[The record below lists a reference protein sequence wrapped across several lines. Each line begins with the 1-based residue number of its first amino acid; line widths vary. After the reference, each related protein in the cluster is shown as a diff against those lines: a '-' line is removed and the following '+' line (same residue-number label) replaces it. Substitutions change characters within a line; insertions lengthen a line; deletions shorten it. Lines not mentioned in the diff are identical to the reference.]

1 MEQFADWLVSRLLH
15 LLDALFPASAVS
27 TMEPFSLNEVYA
39 SLLIL
44 ISAGLI
50 GTALGYALH
59 RRPVAAAP
67 LDSAGPAPRRI
78 IHSVS
83 RPLYIVIGLYAI
95 YFASLPFVFALQAH
109 EGIEMLRDAL
119 SVLFN
124 LAALASLLWFGLRLT
139 SAVEI
144 RLLQWSGKGPARVD
158 RLLVPLLSSCM
169 RVALV
174 VAAIYLAIAVL
185 DFPDRYANTLGKI
198 NSIVFILAAASVFVR
213 SVRTGEQMV
222 LGRYDITASD
232 NLKARKIYTQLHVI
246 GRVIYA
252 VIAFVSVA
260 AILMLFDQVRHIG
273 TSILA
278 SAGIAGIIVGFA
290 AQKTLA
296 NLFAGFQIAL
306 AQPMREDDV
315 VIVEGEWGRVEEI
328 TLSYVVVHIWDDRRL
343 VVPLSYFIEKPF
355 QNWTRTSSA
364 ILGSVMVYVDYTC
377 EVATI
382 RKVLTEIVEK
392 DPLWD
397 GRFWNLQVTDAKE
410 RTVELRVLATSADA
424 SKSFDLRCSIREK
437 LIAFIQQ
444 SAPQWLPRERV
455 TLAPEPP
462 CPIGRLQR

>member
-1 MEQFADWLVSRLLH
+1 MEQIAEMLVSHLLQ
-15 LLDALFPASAVS
+15 LLDALFPARATRSIGMF
-27 TMEPFSLNEVYA
+27 TWNEVYA
-39 SLLIL
+39 ALVILL
-44 ISAGLI
+44 AAALI
-50 GTALGYALH
+50 GAALAYAL
-59 RRPVAAAP
+59 RQRSAAA
-67 LDSAGPAPRRI
+67 AKREPAPVPHRVMI
-78 IHSVS
+78 SVS
-83 RPLYIVIGLYAI
+83 KPLYMIIALYAI
-95 YFASLPFVFALQAH
+95 YFALLPFVLALQAH
-109 EGIEMLRDAL
+109 EGIEILRAGL
-119 SVLFN
+119 TVLFN
-124 LAALASLLWFGLRLT
+124 LAALAALLWFGLRLT
-139 SAVEI
+139 SAVET
-144 RLLQWSGKGPARVD
+144 RLVQWSGKGPTRVD
-158 RLLVPLLSSCM
+158 HLLIPLLSSCM
-169 RVALV
+169 RIALI

-185 DFPDRYANTLGKI
+185 DFPDRYADTLSKL

-213 SVRTGEQMV
+213 SVRAGEQLV
-222 LGRYDITASD
+222 LGRYDITAAD
-232 NLKARKIYTQLHVI
+232 NLKARKVYTQLHVI

-382 RKVLTEIVEK
+382 RKALTEIVEK

-424 SKSFDLRCSIREK
+424 SKSFDLRCAIREK
-437 LIAFIQQ
+437 LIAFIQR

-455 TLAPEPP
+455 ALMQGASTHIE
-462 CPIGRLQR
+462 